1 MAPLVCIV
9 TGPVVGL
16 RSTSLLNDAVAFAD
30 DLGKKIVVFDVLDE
44 VLEEAGMDYDN
55 RYERIVRIGELLD
68 GYQYQFELMRQ
79 NAFRSIALKIDRLR
93 KQTAAVIVRTLA
105 SVEWRGVNVQF
116 KDHRTIADSLRP
128 DRIVTLI
135 DAEWKIWEQLQT
147 DYGKH
152 VVRLLVQEGAP
163 GIGTILRWLGSEVS
177 TSQDWAEWCSQL
189 TGKRVRHYVLG
200 AQAPGLDDRSR
211 FHPDVDSL
219 VKAASERV
227 LPSFYAS
234 YSMTV
239 STEKERAEINN
250 AIRRLRRYGL
260 VVDPGSIEIGAEVQ
274 PEDEGVVFAF
284 TVARD
289 LRWDVANVDTVA
301 AFHPY
306 TNRPPLS
313 TGMMDE
319 LGHARAFR
327 KERYLV
333 LSTGGGSPFTGGTY
347 VPKNH
352 LFTDV
357 DSFFTFLEKRRRPT
371 LKPVFADQVE
381 RFASWQQARR
391 DS

>member
-1 MAPLVCIV
+1 MANFVCIV

-16 RSTSLLNDAVAFAD
+16 RSTRLLHDTVAFAD
-30 DLGKKIVVFDVLDE
+30 ELGKKIVVFDVLDE
-44 VLEEAGMDYDN
+44 VLAEAGMHYDN

-79 NAFRSIALKIDRLR
+79 NAYRSIALKIDRQP
-93 KQTAAVIVRTLA
+93 KQTAVVVRTLA

-116 KDHRTIADSLRP
+116 KDHRTIAEALRP

-152 VVRLLVQEGAP
+152 VMRLVVQEGAP

-177 TSQDWAEWCSQL
+177 TSQDWAEWCSHL
-189 TGKRVRHYVLG
+189 TGKRVRHFVLG

-211 FHPDVDSL
+211 FYPDADNL
-219 VKAASERV
+219 VKAATERP

-239 STEKERAEINN
+239 STEKERKEIND
-250 AIRRLRRYGL
+250 AIRRLRGYGL
-260 VVDPGSIEIGAEVQ
+260 VVDPGSIEIGAEIQ
-274 PEDEGVVFAF
+274 PQDEGVVFAF

-306 TNRPPLS
+306 ANRPPLS

-333 LSTGGGSPFTGGTY
+333 LPTGGGSPFTGGTY

-357 DSFFTFLEKRRRPT
+357 DSFFAFLEKRRRPT

-381 RFASWQQARR
+381 RFAKWQQARR

>member
-1 MAPLVCIV
+1 MPPFVCVV

-16 RSTSLLNDAVAFAD
+16 RSTDLLEQSVDFAEGLRKKVVRF
-30 DLGKKIVVFDVLDE
+30 DLLDE
-44 VLEEAGMDYDN
+44 VLREAGLDYAN
-55 RYERIVRIGELLD
+55 RYERIVRIGELFD

-79 NAFRSIALKIDRLR
+79 NALCSIARQIDRLPQR
-93 KQTAAVIVRTLA
+93 TSAIVRMLA

-116 KDHRTIADSLRP
+116 KDHRTLAETIKP

-135 DAEWKIWEQLQT
+135 DAEWKIWEQFQK
-147 DYGKH
+147 DYAKAVLRL
-152 VVRLLVQEGAP
+152 VVQQGAP

-177 TSQDWAEWCSQL
+177 TSQDWAEWCRHL
-189 TGKRVRHYVLG
+189 TRKPVRHYVL
-200 AQAPGLDDRSR
+200 AVQTPTFDDREK
-211 FHPDVDSL
+211 FDFDVDNL
-219 VKAASERV
+219 VKATTERT

-239 STEKERAEINN
+239 STEQERKEIND
-250 AIRRLRRYGL
+250 AIRRLRAYGL
-260 VVDPGSIEIGAEVQ
+260 VIDPGSIEIGDEVK

-306 TNRPPLS
+306 KERPPLS

-327 KERYLV
+327 KERYFV
-333 LSTGGGSPFTGGTY
+333 LPTGGKSPFTGGTY

-357 DSFFTFLEKRRRPT
+357 DSLFAFLEKRRRPP
-371 LKPVFADQVE
+371 LKPRFTEQVE
-381 RFASWQQARR
+381 AFAKWQRSHR
-391 DS
+391 DD